1 MNEDYETVEITIRKG
16 ETITFKNGALM
27 RSPITDKLYLVK
39 KAQYV
44 GDGIWKVIKKDG
56 VKEEVED

>member
-1 MNEDYETVEITIRKG
+1 MSEYETVEITIERG
-16 ETITFKNGALM
+16 EVITFKNGALM

-44 GDGIWKVIKKDG
+44 GDGMWRVIKK
-56 VKEEVED
+56 EVANDESS